1 MTEWIENT
9 RRTAVAHLLR
19 ALCVLLGAVAMSH
32 GAFAATGKSNRSANA
47 DNGAIAFHPP
57 SGSFGYAVDQ
67 RSAREAKVAAL
78 RQCGDADCEVV
89 LTLKNSCGALANNRR
104 VYFASRGATREEA
117 EVKARRQCGPK
128 CEILVWAC
136 TK

>member
-1 MTEWIENT
+1 MTKRMKNT
-9 RRTAVAHLLR
+9 RSTAAAHPVR
-19 ALCVLLGAVAMSH
+19 AFCILLGALTISH
-32 GAFAATGKSNRSANA
+32 NAVAATGKSIRSVNP

-57 SGSFGYAVDQ
+57 SGSFGFAVDR

-89 LTLKNSCGALANNRR
+89 LTLKSSCGALANNRR